1 MTTFFDKEKYAI
13 FCEILLESRIK
24 SKTNTLR
31 IRIQLISVTKKYV
44 EFKTQKQWKQKKK
57 MVIKMEKHCTN

>member
-1 MTTFFDKEKYAI
+1 MTIFFDKEKYAI

-57 MVIKMEKHCTN
+57 MVIKMENHCTN